1 MKVYYLYSKYVY
13 LLNDTTYCQNLN
25 FTVTEITKS
34 IESLKTGK
42 ANGPDGLS
50 AEHFKLCGNRLA
62 VLLSFVFTSMSS
74 HCFIPENF
82 QKSVII
88 PLVKDKTGD
97 ITDKNNYHPIALS
110 TMMSKIIEKIFM
122 DRYESLFCTTDN
134 QLGFEKDYSTDMCA
148 YSLKE
153 IVDIYRSQF
162 TPIFI
167 CFLDASKAFDKIN
180 YWLLFHKLINRNVPL
195 YIVRFLCFLVC
206 TTAGLCTMG

>member
-1 MKVYYLYSKYVY
+1 MWNEHFSQ
-13 LLNDTTYCQNLN
+13 LLNSGNMNNNNFYQDKVTTQLYDTTYSQNFN

-62 VLLSFVFTSMSS
+62 VLLSLVFTSMSS

-82 QKSVII
+82 MKSVII

-97 ITDKNNYHPIALS
+97 ITDKNNYRPIALS

-122 DRYESLFCTTDN
+122 DRYESLFSTTDN
-134 QLGFEKDYSTDMCA
+134 QFLSRKTTPLICVYKILYCMAKSYSI
-148 YSLKE
+148 YSQP
-153 IVDIYRSQF
+153 S
-162 TPIFI
+162 
-167 CFLDASKAFDKIN
+167 SKN
-180 YWLLFHKLINRNVPL
+180 SL
-195 YIVRFLCFLVC
+195 
-206 TTAGLCTMG
+206 